1 MKEINFGEL
10 VFLFPV
16 YIWDDV
22 LKKLVIEL
30 SFGCPV
36 ERVRLRRDKY
46 VFFHSIFFGINIM
59 MIYISTIQTQEEFQ
73 ILNFVTQYIK
83 HSSKQFFC
91 NKYNHKN
98 TNNMT

>member
-46 VFFHSIFFGINIM
+46 VFFHSIFFDINIM
-59 MIYISTIQTQEEFQ
+59 KIYINYPNTIRVSDSELCQT
-73 ILNFVTQYIK
+73 IYKVLKCYYINNF
-83 HSSKQFFC
+83 
-91 NKYNHKN
+91 YN
-98 TNNMT
+98 TITET